1 MGAGQKTL
9 PVKHEP
15 GDKRPLFLRGQ
26 EGNQSGSVGT
36 MRVAKR
42 VTLSAED
49 RLELQALTTS
59 MEDSSQVQLRVAI
72 ILAASEGLENYA
84 IADRLKC
91 SRRTVGLWRSRFV
104 AGGIAALSKYAPR
117 TGRKPD
123 TRNRV
128 EAEVL
133 RRYREVPPP
142 EGNRWTIRLMA
153 REVGVSKDTVQRIWS
168 NHGILPVRKRNSAPT
183 DQCTLMSSVPNSS
196 CRDSRTVSDH
206 HPVGMAEWELRGHP
220 TIV

>member
-1 MGAGQKTL
+1 MGVGQKTL
-9 PVKHEP
+9 PVKHEVADT
-15 GDKRPLFLRGQ
+15 GPLFFSRRD
-26 EGNQSGSVGT
+26 GNKTGRVGT
-36 MRVAKR
+36 MRVAKP
-42 VTLSAED
+42 VILSAED
-49 RLELQALTTS
+49 RLELQVLSTS

-104 AGGIAALSKYAPR
+104 AGGIAALSKDAPR
-117 TGRKPD
+117 TGRRPD

-153 REVGVSKDTVQRIWS
+153 REVGVSKDTVQRIWT
-168 NHGILPVRKRNSAPT
+168 NHGILPVRKHDSAPT
-183 DQCTLMSSVPNSS
+183 DQCTLMSPVPNSS

-206 HPVGMAEWELRGHP
+206 NPVGIAEWELLGHAA
-220 TIV
+220 IV

>member
-1 MGAGQKTL
+1 
-9 PVKHEP
+9 
-15 GDKRPLFLRGQ
+15 
-26 EGNQSGSVGT
+26 
-36 MRVAKR
+36 MRVAKL
-42 VTLSAED
+42 VILLAED

-104 AGGIAALSKYAPR
+104 AGGTAALSKDAPR

-123 TRNRV
+123 TRKRV

-168 NHGILPVRKRNSAPT
+168 NHGILPTRKRNSVST
-183 DQCTLMSSVPNSS
+183 DPCTLMSPVPNSS
-196 CRDSRTVSDH
+196 CRESRTVSDH
-206 HPVGMAEWELRGHP
+206 HPVGIAEWELQGHP